1 MSKSQYRVV
10 NPLSQDAFKNV
21 VINLSRPEY
30 DQYTE
35 RIDNYRRSKQY
46 DKEATLRAERD
57 TWWKSIKEY
66 ANSLVMTNEN
76 YEIYLESIKNDEDFE
91 I

>member
-1 MSKSQYRVV
+1 MIKSEFKVV

-21 VINLSRPEY
+21 AINLSRPQY

-46 DKEATLRAERD
+46 DKEAMLRAERD
-57 TWWKSIKEY
+57 AWWKSIKEY